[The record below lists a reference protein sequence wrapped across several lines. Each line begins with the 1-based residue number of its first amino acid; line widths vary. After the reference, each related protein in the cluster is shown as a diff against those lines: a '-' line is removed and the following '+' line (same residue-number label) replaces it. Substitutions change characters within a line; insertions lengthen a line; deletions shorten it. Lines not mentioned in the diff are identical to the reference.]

1 MGFREPKY
9 AGHCIIRGLGIYPE
23 GQPFEQVIN
32 YMYGRGLRAGF
43 VPISATKIFWFICS
57 NSSSPGPRTSSPS
70 VLREKAAELLKTFP
84 SDFQTVVDRAPDDCI
99 VKSPLVDRWL
109 WPGITPPP
117 SKGNIVLI
125 GDAWHPM
132 TPNLG
137 QGACCALEDSVVL
150 AKKLGEALNGNSSVE
165 DAFKSYAKE
174 RWSHVF
180 PITVS
185 ANLVG
190 KFFQSESQILCS
202 LRNNI
207 VIPKLFSL
215 KQLSQ
220 KLEFEHKHLK

>member
-1 MGFREPKY
+1 MGGGSRGAAACR
-9 AGHCIIRGLGIYPE
+9 AGRRSRFGGSQGLKVRNTEEGRLERGLGVFSTE
-23 GQPFEQVIN
+23 ERQ
-32 YMYGRGLRAGF
+32 RGLA
-43 VPISATKIFWFICS
+43 VCTL
-57 NSSSPGPRTSSPS
+57 GPRTSSPS

-190 KFFQSESQILCS
+190 KFFQSESQIVCS